1 MLTTTASLRARAVG
15 VDGAQPRV
23 EPRGIEVGQ
32 RDDLSRHAQRGLR
45 ADVLD
50 ARGDLGLVALAA
62 QLGAPGVEEVAG
74 HEVQEVLPRALGAPV
89 AKARELLLEVL
100 VLPAL
105 DEGDELALVLAGQSG
120 DEVRERVRVRGDEVQ
135 RRVAEPALVEV
146 GAHGRPPAPRHAL
159 VADLRPAEHAH
170 AHRLAL
176 VGDRLH
182 VLLEARAPRV
192 GQPRPVVG
200 GAPEGRGAGLGRRA
214 LARRPAGG
222 EHAPAD
228 LVPLD
233 LVGDQRRDEVVD
245 VGLRGEQDGE
255 HLVAA
260 VVPAPAARGRLDRVP
275 LLERP
280 DAGAAEERRLLAHD
294 DDLDADH
301 RLGQAPDRV
310 DEGAEV
316 DLVALGQRVQRGA
329 HRHVRGLEHAQ
340 ARLAAGAQQR
350 GVRALV
356 ELDLVGEVRRGDVR
370 RRGRR
375 DAEAGDG
382 HAIP

>member
-1 MLTTTASLRARAVG
+1 MRQG
-15 VDGAQPRV
+15 
-23 EPRGIEVGQ
+23 
-32 RDDLSRHAQRGLR
+32 DDLGGDAQRGLR

-50 ARGDLGLVALAA
+50 ARGDLGLVALAP
-62 QLGAPGVEEVAG
+62 QLRASRVEEVAG
-74 HEVQEVLPRALGAPV
+74 HEVQEVLPRSLGALV

-100 VLPAL
+100 MVPAL
-105 DEGDELALVLAGQSG
+105 DEGHELALVLARQPRDQVG
-120 DEVRERVRVRGDEVQ
+120 ERVGVRGDEVQ
-135 RRVAEPALVEV
+135 RRVAEAAFVEV
-146 GAHGRPPAPRHAL
+146 GAHRRPPPARHAL
-159 VADLRPAEHAH
+159 VADLRAAEHAH

-200 GAPEGRGAGLGRRA
+200 RAAERHRARLGRRA
-214 LARRPAGG
+214 LHRRPAGG
-222 EHAPAD
+222 QHAPAD

-233 LVGDQRRDEVVD
+233 LVGDERRHEVVD
-245 VGLRGEQDGE
+245 VGLRGEQDRE

-260 VVPAPAARGRLDRVP
+260 VVPAPAARRRLDRVP
-275 LLERP
+275 LLEGP
-280 DAGAAEERRLLAHD
+280 DARAAEERGLLAHD

-301 RLGQAPDRV
+301 RLRQAPDGV

-316 DLVALGQRVQRGA
+316 DLVALGQRVQRGP

-340 ARLAAGAQQR
+340 ARLTARAQQR
-350 GVRALV
+350 RVGALV
-356 ELDLVGEVRRGDVR
+356 ELDLVGQVRGGDVR
-370 RRGRR
+370 RRRR
-375 DAEAGDG
+375 RHAEAGDG